1 MHRLQK
7 NLLRIDGFQQKHSFL
22 AFSYAV
28 IKRYGEDQAGYQAAL
43 LTYYAFLSLFPL
55 LLILT
60 TVTQLISSNN
70 PALQS
75 SIVHGVTDYFPI
87 LGSQLSD
94 HIHGLHKNG
103 LALIIGLVVI
113 LYGARG
119 VADVFRGGVNQI
131 WLHSTPNCTITNKD
145 TA

>member
-1 MHRLQK
+1 MRTRL
-7 NLLRIDGFQQKHSFL
+7 
-22 AFSYAV
+22 
-28 IKRYGEDQAGYQAAL
+28 AGYQAAL

-70 PALQS
+70 LALQS

-87 LGSQLSD
+87 LGSQLSS

-103 LALIIGLVVI
+103 LALIIGLFII

-119 VADVFRGGVNQI
+119 VADVFRRGVNQI
-131 WLHSTPNCTITNKD
+131 
-145 TA
+145 